1 MPRTVH
7 LLALLAAFSSAG
19 ATILIRQGLRG
30 GGPYTGL
37 WINLIVG
44 TVGLWAAV
52 LGTGGLGHPSARGI
66 AFFVLAGLVGTVG
79 GRLLRFISI
88 DKVGA
93 SIAAALTNL
102 NPLVSAALA
111 ILLLGEQVT
120 PPVLVGTVVIV
131 AGTILL
137 SAGGQRLGVR
147 PAHLA
152 LPLLSALCFGVVA
165 ILRKLGL
172 SQMGAIAGT
181 AVNALTA
188 LVAFTAFLLASGRRD
203 VMVCRGRSLA
213 YFVAAGFAE
222 NAGRLPERRGARP
235 RHGERRGAAV
245 RRHADLRPLPVADL
259 PARHRGPERPHR
271 AGNPHDRV
279 RDLPHHRALRSL
291 TGRAGGDAPP

>member
-222 NAGRLPERRGARP
+222 NAGVFLNVVALGLGTVSVVAPLYGAMPIFVLFLSLIFLRGIEVLNGRIVL
-235 RHGERRGAAV
+235 GTLMIVFGIY
-245 RRHADLRPLPVADL
+245 LIT
-259 PARHRGPERPHR
+259 
-271 AGNPHDRV
+271 
-279 RDLPHHRALRSL
+279 ALS
-291 TGRAGGDAPP
+291 GR